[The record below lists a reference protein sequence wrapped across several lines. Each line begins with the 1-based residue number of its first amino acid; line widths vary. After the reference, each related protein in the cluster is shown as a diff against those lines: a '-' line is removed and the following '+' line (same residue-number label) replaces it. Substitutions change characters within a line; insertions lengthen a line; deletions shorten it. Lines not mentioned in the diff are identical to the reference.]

1 MDLHLLFENHSN
13 YNLQPGDKILVVDQK
28 VGPVGIVFINRKEGS
43 ELTSGIYSCKTGEL
57 LLSEA
62 EFDDIQVIQRSCGY
76 HGSEFYYR
84 IIKNGKVGAC
94 SMDGTLILEPENM
107 DITEFV
113 GGALIVK
120 INNKKYAVYS
130 ENGEELLPPK
140 YTKMKRER
148 RFIIAHC
155 GDNVSVVCDG
165 KVLAEEVP
173 VTKITKACY
182 YVLLHKERSVI
193 LISVRGMVKEFEGTA
208 RYRQGSC
215 IEITAGNE
223 QGIVNALDGSC
234 IIPMGKYRSIK
245 KKENTFVAEC
255 EDGSTITGEIT

>member
-57 LLSEA
+57 LLSEV

-120 INNKKYAVYS
+120 INNKKYAAYS
-130 ENGEELLPPK
+130 ESGEELLPPK
-140 YTKMKRER
+140 YKKMKREKS
-148 RFIIAHC
+148 FIIASY
-155 GDNVSVVCDG
+155 GDIVSVIYGG
-165 KVLAEEVP
+165 KVLAEEVKA
-173 VTKITKACY
+173 TKITKSWR
-182 YVLLHKERSVI
+182 YVVLHKEKSAL
-193 LISVRGMVKEFEGTA
+193 LISARHVVKEFEGTA
-208 RYRQGSC
+208 RARQGDC

-234 IIPMGKYRSIK
+234 IIPMGKYRSIR